1 MPCGATQDGRV
12 MMERSDRMWS
22 SAEGN
27 GKPRQYSRLENPV
40 NSILIIYWLFFISS
54 TSLLNISCIISIL
67 ASRLFLCNSIFFSI
81 FCVIF
86 AIIIQNSLSGRFHI
100 SPSFVSWAF
109 ILFLY
114 LLGISVFSCLC
125 CCVWGGP
132 SVFQQFVVP
141 LYCGGS
147 FLWVGLDKWLVKVS
161 WLGKLVSVFW
171 WVELDLLSQSA
182 LKCPIVSFEVSVGLL
197 WLLGTCILMLRVLF
211 PQYWRISLVCLALEL
226 VSSWVELC
234 FNVGM
239 ETFGWALVD

>member
-114 LLGISVFSCLC
+114 LLGISLPFHLVY
-125 CCVWGGP
+125 VAA
-132 SVFQQFVVP
+132 FVVAFP
-141 LYCGGS
+141 HSGS
-147 FLWVGLDKWLVKVS
+147 
-161 WLGKLVSVFW
+161 
-171 WVELDLLSQSA
+171 
-182 LKCPIVSFEVSVGLL
+182 L
-197 WLLGTCILMLRVLF
+197 WLLFI
-211 PQYWRISLVCLALEL
+211 
-226 VSSWVELC
+226 VEVPC
-234 FNVGM
+234 C
-239 ETFGWALVD
+239 GWGWMGGLSRLPG